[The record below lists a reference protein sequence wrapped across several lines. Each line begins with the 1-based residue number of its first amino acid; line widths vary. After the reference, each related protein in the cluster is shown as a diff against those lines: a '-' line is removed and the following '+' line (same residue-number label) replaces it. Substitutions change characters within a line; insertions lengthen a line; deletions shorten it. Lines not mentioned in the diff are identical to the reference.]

1 MSLPGDRYEY
11 EFTMLLRAS
20 RQGVALAQV
29 PITKVYEPG
38 NPSSPFRPLADS
50 ARIYAPLLAFVA
62 SSFSLAS
69 SMRTSG
75 V

>member
-1 MSLPGDRYEY
+1 MGGLGLE
-11 EFTMLLRAS
+11 
-20 RQGVALAQV
+20 
-29 PITKVYEPG
+29 
-38 NPSSPFRPLADS
+38 S